1 MPIFTKCIPE
11 LTCHSFFLMYHQK
24 APHRSWE
31 WHPRYQDYYTDP
43 IQLPDTF
50 TDDYKN
56 RANAA
61 SATEMRVADD
71 MTYFDLGLVQ
81 PEGGREVGELF
92 YPGVSTERKVPNPSN
107 ITALQALRL
116 TDSGT
121 GEVFRFQNQTELA
134 NFKFQRYMQRYLR
147 VVQSVD
153 DNVGRML
160 DWLDEKGLTNNTLVM
175 YTSVCFKYPKA
186 IFGWVY

>member
-1 MPIFTKCIPE
+1 
-11 LTCHSFFLMYHQK
+11 MYHQK

-31 WHPRYQDYYTDP
+31 WHPRYSDYYNDP

-61 SATEMRVADD
+61 SQTEMRVADD

-81 PEGGREVGELF
+81 PQGGHEVGELF

-107 ITALQALRL
+107 VTALQALRL
-116 TDSGT
+116 TDSST
-121 GEVFRFQNQTELA
+121 GEVFKFENQTELA

-175 YTSVCFKYPKA
+175 YTSVCFRHSMETSTGLLI
-186 IFGWVY
+186 IFL

>member
-1 MPIFTKCIPE
+1 
-11 LTCHSFFLMYHQK
+11 
-24 APHRSWE
+24 
-31 WHPRYQDYYTDP
+31 
-43 IQLPDTF
+43 
-50 TDDYKN
+50 
-56 RANAA
+56 
-61 SATEMRVADD
+61 MRVADD

-81 PEGGREVGELF
+81 PQGGHEVGELF

-116 TDSGT
+116 TDSST
-121 GEVFRFQNQTELA
+121 GEVFTFQNQTELA

-160 DWLDEKGLTNNTLVM
+160 DWLDEKGLANNTLVM
-175 YTSVCFKYPKA
+175 YSSVCFEYPIA
-186 IFGWVY
+186 ISVNSLTLFSPVLGPRNVPRRPRLV

>member
-1 MPIFTKCIPE
+1 
-11 LTCHSFFLMYHQK
+11 MYHQK

-31 WHPRYQDYYTDP
+31 WHPRYADHYNDP

-61 SATEMRVADD
+61 SSTEMRVADD

-81 PEGGREVGELF
+81 PQGGHEVGELF
-92 YPGVSTERKVPNPSN
+92 YPGKSTERKVPNPSN

-116 TDSGT
+116 TDSST
-121 GEVFRFQNQTELA
+121 GEVFKFENQTELA

-175 YTSVCFKYPKA
+175 YTSVCSLCPITILYASLNLFP
-186 IFGWVY
+186 